1 MEKKMKKFWKDL
13 KVANVCC
20 SRQNHQNLDKTNNE
34 TIQIRKE
41 IMEMA
46 QTEMEMVSQEGC
58 QVVECRQCNNSKLW
72 IISKI

>member
-1 MEKKMKKFWKDL
+1 M
-13 KVANVCC
+13 ANVCC
-20 SRQNHQNLDKTNNE
+20 SRQNDQNLDKTNNE

-41 IMEMA
+41 IMEME